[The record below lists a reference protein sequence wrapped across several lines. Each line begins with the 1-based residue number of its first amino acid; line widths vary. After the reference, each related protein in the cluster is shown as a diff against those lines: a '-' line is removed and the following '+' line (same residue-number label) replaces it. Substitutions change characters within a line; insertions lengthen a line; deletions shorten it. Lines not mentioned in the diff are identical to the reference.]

1 MEGLI
6 KRFRFFHYKKGF
18 TLVEVVFALA
28 VFSIFAL
35 LLCVTFS
42 VVFAQ
47 CNLVNKIDRNLD
59 TQIKKVEQSSVNQA
73 NNETHV
79 LKFDSVDD
87 VSGNGTFVATDSTDD
102 AIHLRTFAR

>member
-1 MEGLI
+1 MQTI
-6 KRFRFFHYKKGF
+6 KRRISFLRDKKGF
-18 TLVEVVFALA
+18 TLVEVVVALA

-59 TQIKKVEQSSVNQA
+59 TQIRKVEQSSVNQV

>member
-6 KRFRFFHYKKGF
+6 KRFRFFRDKKGF
-18 TLVEVVFALA
+18 TLVEVVVALA

-59 TQIKKVEQSSVNQA
+59 TQIKKVEQSSVNQV